1 MNREFVNYQKKHDFL
16 LCLDSDGTA
25 MNTMEAK
32 HQKCFG
38 PAFVEEWGLEKYRH
52 RVLDLWNNINLY
64 SELRGV
70 NRFQGLYVT
79 LAYVN
84 ANITL
89 VGDLEPL
96 KRWLDCT
103 ERCSNAALIRYMED
117 DDSPILQKVL
127 HWSQKASELILTM
140 PISERCPFAGVEET
154 LSYASEFCDIVV
166 VSSANSD
173 AVFEEWEH
181 YGLSYYTSLLL
192 SQNAGSKE
200 YCISQFLDM
209 GYEKDR
215 VLMVGDGLDDLEAA
229 RNQGVLFYP
238 ITIRRETEC
247 WDRLQNFAL
256 DNFLDGGYAGDYAE
270 KLIYEMESALSSDY
284 ET

>member
-1 MNREFVNYQKKHDFL
+1 MNREFMNYQKKHDFL

-38 PAFVEEWGLEKYRH
+38 PAFVKEWGLEQYRS

-64 SELRGV
+64 SDLRGV
-70 NRFQGLYVT
+70 NRFYGLYIT

-84 ANITL
+84 ANIAP

-96 KRWLDCT
+96 KRWMDST
-103 ERCSNAALIRYMED
+103 KQYSNAALIRYMED
-117 DDSPILQKVL
+117 DDSPILKKVL
-127 HWSQKASELILTM
+127 HWSQKASELILLM
-140 PISERCPFAGVEET
+140 PIEERGPFAGVEET

-166 VSSANSD
+166 ISSENPD
-173 AVFEEWEH
+173 ALSEEWEH
-181 YGLSYYTSLLL
+181 YGLSYYTSLVL

-200 YCISQFLDM
+200 YCIAQFLDM

-215 VLMVGDGLDDLEAA
+215 VLMIGDGLDDLEAA
-229 RNQGVLFYP
+229 QNQGVLFYP

-256 DNFLDGGYAGDYAE
+256 DNFLDGKYAGDYAA

>member
-1 MNREFVNYQKKHDFL
+1 MDREFVNYQKKHDFL

-38 PAFVEEWGLEKYRH
+38 PAFVEEWGLEQYRS

-64 SELRGV
+64 SDLRGV
-70 NRFQGLYVT
+70 NRFYGLYVT
-79 LAYVN
+79 LSYVN
-84 ANITL
+84 ANITF

-96 KRWLDCT
+96 RRWLDSAKQY
-103 ERCSNAALIRYMED
+103 SNAALIRYMED
-117 DDSPILQKVL
+117 DDSPLLQKVL
-127 HWSQKASELILTM
+127 HWSQKASEMILLM
-140 PISERCPFAGVEET
+140 PISERGPFAGVEET

-166 VSSANSD
+166 VSSENPD
-173 AVFEEWEH
+173 ALSEEWEH
-181 YGLSYYTSLLL
+181 YGLSYYTSLVL

-200 YCISQFLDM
+200 YCISQFLKM
-209 GYEKDR
+209 GYEKDK
-215 VLMVGDGLDDLEAA
+215 VLMIGDGLDDLKAA
-229 RNQGVLFYP
+229 QNQEILFYP

-256 DNFLDGGYAGDYAE
+256 DSFLDGKYAGDYAA